1 VSAVTFDVWSTLLDI
16 NGFYRAAARALAER
30 VGGREEEA
38 LENLLRAYAA
48 VKAARRKG
56 LIDES
61 NVVKSST
68 EIALRSLPGVTEQD
82 LYWAFSRA
90 VNTVDAGSI
99 VLEGAEEALTSLRNA
114 GYRLGVVSNVIY
126 WPGYLTRTV
135 LDKAGLSGYFRVQ
148 VYADEVR
155 CLKPHPRIF
164 AVALNL
170 LGAES
175 RESAHVGDSP
185 FEDLA
190 GALAS
195 EMAGVLV
202 DRGSGEKVLLRKQRI
217 AIVGTLKEVPEAV
230 SLLLAPR
237 LRE

>member
-1 VSAVTFDVWSTLLDI
+1 MRAVTFDVWSTLLDI
-16 NGFYRAAARALAER
+16 NCFYRAAARALAER
-30 VGGREEEA
+30 TGKHEGEA
-38 LENLLRAYAA
+38 LEDLLRAYAA

-56 LIDES
+56 LVDE
-61 NVVKSST
+61 NDIVKSST
-68 EIALRSLPGVTEQD
+68 EIALRSLPGVSEQD

-90 VNTVDAGSI
+90 VNLVDAGSL
-99 VLEGAEEALTSLRNA
+99 VLEGAEEALRSLKDA

-135 LDKAGLSGYFRVQ
+135 LDKAGLSGFFRVQ
-148 VYADEVR
+148 VYADEVK

-164 AVALNL
+164 AAALSM

-195 EMAGVLV
+195 EMAGVLI
-202 DRGSGEKVLLRKQRI
+202 DKGAGEKLLLKKHRI
-217 AIVGTLKEVPEAV
+217 AIVRTLREVPEAV
-230 SLLLAPR
+230 AALL
-237 LRE
+237 ESG